1 MPLVLYSAL
10 VMDLEQKDLEEAF
23 DKLRSLPAI
32 PQEYRE
38 RSSDFRK
45 DFGKEGYPHGFES
58 MGQ

>member
-23 DKLRSLPAI
+23 DKLRNLPAVS
-32 PQEYRE
+32 QEYRE
-38 RSSDFRK
+38 RPSNFRK
-45 DFGKEGYPHGFES
+45 NFGKEDYPHGIEG